1 MRTEPM
7 RTEPM
12 RTLPVLAAALLLPLT
27 ACSPGEDNDS
37 QELTVLAASSL
48 TEVFTDLADE
58 FERTH
63 DGVEVTF
70 SFGSSTT
77 LAEQAVDGAPGD
89 VLATADE
96 KAMSAAVDGAAVD
109 GEPQQFATN
118 SMVLVV
124 PADNPARIRSFAD
137 LEKADWVRCADDVP
151 CGRVAASLIED
162 NGFTGEPVSLEVDV
176 KSVLAKVTSGE
187 AEAGF
192 VYASDATAAGA
203 AVRVIGIPHADEE
216 VPTYFIAPLGAGDE
230 DLSADWVDLVSSE
243 KGQQALTDAGFTVRR
258 VG

>member
-1 MRTEPM
+1 V
-7 RTEPM
+7 

-27 ACSPGEDNDS
+27 ACSPGEDDDS

-48 TEVFTDLADE
+48 TEVFTHLAAE

-63 DGVEVTF
+63 DGVDVTF

-96 KAMSAAVDGAAVD
+96 QAMQVALDGDAVE
-109 GEPQQFATN
+109 GEPEVFATN

-124 PADNPARIRSFAD
+124 PADNPAHIKSLAD

-151 CGRVAASLIED
+151 CGRVAGALLED
-162 NGFTGEPVSLEVDV
+162 NRFKGKPVSLEVDV
-176 KSVLAKVTSGE
+176 KSVLAKVSSGE

-192 VYASDATAAGA
+192 VYASDANAAGD
-203 AVRVIGIPHADEE
+203 AVRGIEIPHADDELA
-216 VPTYFIAPLGAGDE
+216 TYFIAPLGAGDE
-230 DLSADWVDLVSSE
+230 DLSADWVDLVLSE
-243 KGQQALTDAGFTVRR
+243 KGQQALTDAGFTIRR
-258 VG
+258 AG